1 MGTMTRRWS
10 IGWVVALALVLA
22 ADIAWYKP
30 RQAAEA
36 EIERQRDLQCQRM
49 LRQFE
54 REGRDV
60 SLEQRRGGELE
71 GCRFG
76 APLG

>member
-1 MGTMTRRWS
+1 MTRRWP

-22 ADIAWYKP
+22 ADLAWYKP
-30 RQAAEA
+30 KQAAEA
-36 EIERQRDLQCQRM
+36 ERQRDLQCQRL

-54 REGRDV
+54 REGRDA
-60 SLEQRRGGELE
+60 SFEQRPGSEPE

>member
-1 MGTMTRRWS
+1 MGTMTRRWPV
-10 IGWVVALALVLA
+10 GWVVALALVLA
-22 ADIAWYKP
+22 ADLAWYKP
-30 RQAAEA
+30 RQAAKDEA
-36 EIERQRDLQCQRM
+36 ERQRDLHCQRM

-54 REGRDV
+54 REGRDA
-60 SLEQRRGGELE
+60 SLEQRPGGELE